1 MGKEIIV
8 VGAGLSGLTAA
19 VKLAEKGYNVRVI
32 EKAKGYG
39 MGEPFHPSIHVTPCN
54 LLFLHKETGIDFS
67 PVFRPV
73 KWVKFWTLNK
83 AWITDDPL
91 VMAVERGA
99 RETSIDTFLYRM
111 AVERGVKFE
120 FSTEVKSIDEIPE
133 GSIVAV
139 GFNKDMYHAFG
150 RKHFDLDGFYHHRKA
165 KEGEEGT
172 AYLFPGYYCTDY
184 YYMASI
190 NGLTFGLVFSRKRI
204 SKDGEKKWL
213 RDMREKIGE
222 VPEKYGRLK
231 LSMDLRRPMLFYK
244 KRILAGT
251 FSGTIDPSFGFGIYG
266 AILSGKIA
274 ADAVDNP
281 EKALEDFR
289 RVNRYFHLVKFF
301 WILNQW
307 TPFRL
312 HWMRLTLPM
321 YPLFYP
327 LILISGKSI
336 PGLPD
341 NYLWR
346 YLKRMKPVRG

>member
-1 MGKEIIV
+1 MGREIII
-8 VGAGLSGLTAA
+8 VGAGLSGLTSAI
-19 VKLAEKGYNVRVI
+19 KLAERGYEVRVI

-39 MGEPFHPSIHVTPCN
+39 MGEPFHPSLHVTPCN
-54 LLFLHKETGIDFS
+54 LLALHRQTGIDFS
-67 PVFRPV
+67 EVFHPV
-73 KWVKFWTLNK
+73 KWVKFWTLDK

-111 AVERGVKFE
+111 AVKKGVKFE
-120 FSTEVKSIDEIPE
+120 FSTEVKNIDEVPE

-139 GFNKDMYHAFG
+139 GFNKEMYRAFN

-165 KEGEEGT
+165 KKEEEGT

-190 NGLTFGLVFSRKRI
+190 NGLTFGLIFSRKPI
-204 SKDGEKKWL
+204 SRSGEQQWLKDMK
-213 RDMREKIGE
+213 EKIGE
-222 VPEKYGRLK
+222 EPKKYTRLK
-231 LSMDLRRPMLFYK
+231 LSMDLRKPMLFYK
-244 KRILAGT
+244 KRILTGT

-266 AILSGKIA
+266 ALLSGKIA

-281 EKALEDFR
+281 EKALKEFKR
-289 RVNRYFHLVKFF
+289 INKFFQAVKFF
-301 WILNQW
+301 WTLNQW

-312 HWMRLTLPM
+312 HWIKFTLPL
-321 YPLFYP
+321 YPAFYP
-327 LILISGKSI
+327 VITISGRSV

-341 NYLWR
+341 NYMWR
-346 YLKRMKPVRG
+346 YLRRMKPVRG